1 MYFII
6 VGKEWVNVAHIRIP
20 SEHIHYENYH
30 NGQCVS
36 SVLYHN
42 DLFTIEYLPKLF
54 NFTYRSPWYPTTS
67 NSSLRFVRFTLNN
80 RRIQE
85 FTLFDSHIVDAPLII
100 PRKSQ
105 IDSFS
110 SSTDVIFYEWNKEG
124 KFDRFTAN
132 KRKILYPIRET

>member
-42 DLFTIEYLPKLF
+42 DLFTIEYLPNYLILHIDHHGIVLHRIHHYDLF
-54 NFTYRSPWYPTTS
+54 V
-67 NSSLRFVRFTLNN
+67 LL
-80 RRIQE
+80 
-85 FTLFDSHIVDAPLII
+85 
-100 PRKSQ
+100 
-105 IDSFS
+105 
-110 SSTDVIFYEWNKEG
+110 
-124 KFDRFTAN
+124 
-132 KRKILYPIRET
+132 

>member
-1 MYFII
+1 M
-6 VGKEWVNVAHIRIP
+6 VNV
-20 SEHIHYENYH
+20 S
-30 NGQCVS
+30 QVFS
-36 SVLYHN
+36 
-42 DLFTIEYLPKLF
+42 KLF

>member
-1 MYFII
+1 M
-6 VGKEWVNVAHIRIP
+6 
-20 SEHIHYENYH
+20 
-30 NGQCVS
+30 
-36 SVLYHN
+36 
-42 DLFTIEYLPKLF
+42 
-54 NFTYRSPWYPTTS
+54 
-67 NSSLRFVRFTLNN
+67 
-80 RRIQE
+80 
-85 FTLFDSHIVDAPLII
+85 DAPLII